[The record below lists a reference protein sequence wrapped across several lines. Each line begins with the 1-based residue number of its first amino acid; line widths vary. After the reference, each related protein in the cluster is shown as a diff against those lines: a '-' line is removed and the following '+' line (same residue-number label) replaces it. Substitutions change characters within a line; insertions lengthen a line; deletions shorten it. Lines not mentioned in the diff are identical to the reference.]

1 MSAWRRE
8 AADRLPELWR
18 DEEARQSIY
27 LFFFEVLPL
36 VIGAHRSGDDDVLRR
51 GYGFAQW
58 CFRQG
63 GELENAA
70 AVAFYE
76 HLFDSWD
83 LRDDIVRW
91 LDPRIARACWALF
104 EVRLDAEQLAFLR
117 RRLNV

>member
-8 AADRLPELWR
+8 AADRLPELWY
-18 DEEARQSIY
+18 DEEARESIY
-27 LFFFEVLPL
+27 LFFFEVLPF
-36 VIGAHRSGDDDVLRR
+36 VVGAHRSGDEDALRR

-58 CFRQG
+58 CFEQG

-83 LRDDIVRW
+83 LCSDVLPW
-91 LDPRIARACWALF
+91 LDPLIARACWGLF
-104 EVRLDAEQLAFLR
+104 AA
-117 RRLNV
+117 

>member
-8 AADRLPELWR
+8 AAARLPELWR
-18 DEEARQSIY
+18 DEDARQSVY
-27 LFFFEVLPL
+27 LFLFEVLPF
-36 VIGAHRSGDDDVLRR
+36 VIDAHRSDDEDALRR

-76 HLFDSWD
+76 HLLDAWD
-83 LRDDIVRW
+83 VHDDVARW
-91 LDPRIARACWALF
+91 LDPRIVRECWSLF
-104 EVRLDAEQLAFLR
+104 EARLDAEQLTFLR

>member
-18 DEEARQSIY
+18 DQEARQSIY
-27 LFFFEVLPL
+27 LFFFEVLPF
-36 VIGAHRSGDDDVLRR
+36 VIAGHRSGDEGVLER
-51 GYGFAQW
+51 GYGFAKW
-58 CFRQG
+58 CFQQG

-83 LRDDIVRW
+83 LREDVLRW
-91 LDPRIARACWALF
+91 LDPRIAGACWTLF
-104 EVRLDAEQLAFLR
+104 AMRLDADKLDFLR
-117 RRLNV
+117 RRLQV